1 MSDSSSSAT
10 PPNEAADAASDP
22 SLDAPG
28 SFGELISAL
37 RASAAERDRRG
48 GHAAREKAWMAAL
61 GLQTLAVPRAFGGQ
75 EADWPI
81 VYQTIRA
88 IARVDSALAHL
99 VGFQVLQIVSVDV
112 WGSEAQRERYLR
124 GTVEQGW
131 WWGNA
136 VNPLDTRLVAR
147 QDGEGY
153 RLDGIKG
160 FCSGTRGSARMT
172 ISAHDPATGK
182 PVFAVVPTGRDG
194 ITVHEDWDPI
204 GQRQTDSGSV
214 SFNAVRVEADEVLH
228 RSETPPTPRAT
239 LRTLVSQ
246 LVLTNLFVG
255 LAEGALA
262 EARDYVSTRGRP
274 WIHSGVAN
282 AQDDPYTLQRFGDMR
297 VQAVAAE
304 ALADRAARGLQAA
317 WDRKEALSA
326 DGRAEVAL
334 AISEAKIVA
343 QRAALDAGE
352 ALFDACGA
360 RATAAPLALDRFW
373 RNARTHTLHDPLDYR
388 LRDVGRYALT
398 GALPE
403 ASIYT

>member
-1 MSDSSSSAT
+1 MIA
-10 PPNEAADAASDP
+10 
-22 SLDAPG
+22 
-28 SFGELISAL
+28 AL

-343 QRAALDAGE
+343 QRAALGAGE

>member
-10 PPNEAADAASDP
+10 PPHEAADAASDP

-153 RLDGIKG
+153 RLDGIKR

>member
-1 MSDSSSSAT
+1 MSDSPSSAT
-10 PPNEAADAASDP
+10 PPHEGASAASGP

-28 SFGELISAL
+28 SFGELIAAL

-262 EARDYVSTRGRP
+262 EARDYVGTRGRP

-398 GALPE
+398 GVLPE

>member
-1 MSDSSSSAT
+1 MSDSRPQTVAGFDPKADSSVET
-10 PPNEAADAASDP
+10 PTT
-22 SLDAPG
+22 
-28 SFGELISAL
+28 FGELIVAL
-37 RASAAERDRRG
+37 RASAPARDRAG
-48 GHAAREKAWMAAL
+48 GHAAREKAWMAGL

-81 VYQTIRA
+81 LYQTIRA

-99 VGFQVLQIVSVDV
+99 VGFQVLQVVSVDV
-112 WGSEAQRERYLR
+112 WGNAAQRERYLR
-124 GTVEQGW
+124 GTVEHGW

-136 VNPLDTRLVAR
+136 VNSLDTRLVAR
-147 QDGEGY
+147 QDGDGGY

-160 FCSGTRGSARMT
+160 FCSGTRGSSRMT
-172 ISAHDPATGK
+172 VSAQDPATGK
-182 PVFAVVPTGRDG
+182 PVFVVVPTGREG

-214 SFNAVRVEADEVLH
+214 SFASVAVAADEVLH
-228 RSETPPTPRAT
+228 RSEAAPSPRAT

-262 EARDYVSTRGRP
+262 EAREYVATRGRP
-274 WIHSGVAN
+274 WIHSGVER

-304 ALADRAARGLQAA
+304 ALADRAARTLQAA
-317 WDRKEALSA
+317 WDRREALGA
-326 DGRAEVAL
+326 EGRAEVAL
-334 AISEAKIVA
+334 AVSEAKIVA

-388 LRDVGRYALT
+388 LRDVGRFALT
-398 GALPE
+398 GVLPE
-403 ASIYT
+403 PSLYS